1 MNPYTTTQTPAPG
14 SAPEAGAPKTGRSG
28 SPDPAGRAGSG
39 RRDRTRHG
47 EVGLLTTLGHLALV
61 VWAIIVIA
69 PILWTFLASFKNTA
83 EIFSSPWTLP
93 AELRW
98 ENYARAWTEAR
109 VGRYFLNSVLVVSL
123 STFGTMLFGSMA
135 AYVLARY
142 RFPGNRLIFYFFVSG
157 LAFPVFLALVPLF
170 FVVRNLGLLD
180 TYTGLVLVYIAY
192 SLPFTVFF
200 LAAFFKTLPQSV
212 AEAGLID
219 GCSHTRL
226 FFQVMVPMA
235 KPGLVSVTIFN
246 VIGQWAQYQLPLVL
260 LSNAKEKWVL
270 TQGIADISVN
280 AGYEADWSGLFAA
293 LTLAI
298 LPMIIVY
305 AVFQR
310 QIQAGLTSGAVK

>member
-1 MNPYTTTQTPAPG
+1 MF
-14 SAPEAGAPKTGRSG
+14 SG
-28 SPDPAGRAGSG
+28 
-39 RRDRTRHG
+39 
-47 EVGLLTTLGHLALV
+47 LGQVALA
-61 VWAIIVIA
+61 VWAVIVIV
-69 PILWTFLASFKNTA
+69 PILWTFLAAFKNTG

-98 ENYARAWTEAR
+98 ENFGRAWTKAH
-109 VGRYFLNSVLVVSL
+109 VGRYFLNSVFVVSC

-142 RFPGNRLIFYFFVSG
+142 KFRGNRAIYYLFVSG

-180 TYTGLVLVYIAY
+180 THTGVILVYIAY
-192 SLPFTVFF
+192 SLPFTIFF
-200 LAAFFKTLPQSV
+200 LAAFFRTLPNSV
-212 AEAGLID
+212 AEAGMID

-226 FFQVMVPMA
+226 FFQVMLPMA
-235 KPGLVSVTIFN
+235 KPGLISVAIFN
-246 VIGQWAQYQLPLVL
+246 IIGQWAQYQLPLVL
-260 LSNAKEKWVL
+260 LSNAKDKWVL

-293 LTLAI
+293 LTIAI

-305 AVFQR
+305 AIFQR
-310 QIQAGLTSGAVK
+310 QIQSGLTSGAVK

>member
-1 MNPYTTTQTPAPG
+1 MNPQSTLPPPAALP
-14 SAPEAGAPKTGRSG
+14 PKTGDPSATDARGRKGPRS
-28 SPDPAGRAGSG
+28 
-39 RRDRTRHG
+39 
-47 EVGLLTTLGHLALV
+47 EVRLLANLGHVALA
-61 VWAIIVIA
+61 VWAVIVIV
-69 PILWTFLASFKNTA
+69 PILWTFLAAFKNTS

-98 ENYARAWTEAR
+98 ENFSRAWTKAN
-109 VGRYFLNSVLVVSL
+109 VGRYFLNSVIVVSC
-123 STFGTMLFGSMA
+123 STFLTMLLGSMA

-142 RFPGNRLIFYFFVSG
+142 KFWGNRAIYFLFVSG

-170 FVVRNLGLLD
+170 FVVKNLGLLD
-180 TYTGLVLVYIAY
+180 THTGVVLVYTAY

-200 LAAFFKTLPQSV
+200 LAAFFKTLPSSV
-212 AEAGLID
+212 AEAGMID
-219 GCSHTRL
+219 GCSHSRL
-226 FFQVMVPMA
+226 FFQVMMPMA
-235 KPGLVSVTIFN
+235 KPGLISVAIFN
-246 VIGQWAQYQLPLVL
+246 IIGQWAQYQLPLVL
-260 LSNAKEKWVL
+260 LSNAKDKWVL

-293 LTLAI
+293 LTIAI